1 MRSLV
6 TVNFNIMDT
15 NPIPAPLNDDLLKEV
30 FHHHLNRIYN
40 GKCFLYKT
48 LPALNALASFKGLQ
62 LAIDEFG
69 EDVLKQIVRMKSIYA
84 LLGETPVDNECNPI
98 TNIIKDEFCLDE
110 NQTVPL
116 LNDLDLMLYMQ
127 LLEHVNIT
135 SYRMLIMISKTLKHD
150 NIIQML
156 KESFDESQENDKL
169 FTLIAKEYVKG

>member
-1 MRSLV
+1 
-6 TVNFNIMDT
+6 MDT
-15 NPIPAPLNDDLLKEV
+15 TPTPAPLNDDLLKEV

-48 LPALNALASFKGLQ
+48 LPGLNALASFKGLQ

-69 EDVLKQIVRMKSIYA
+69 EDVLKQIVRMKTIYA
-84 LLGETPVDNECNPI
+84 LLGETPIDNECNPI

-116 LNDLDLMLYMQ
+116 LNDLDLMLYIQ

-169 FTLIAKEYVKG
+169 FTLIAKEYISQD